1 MTTFTRILCPVDFT
15 EVSRRT
21 LRYAAAIAKW
31 FGAKLVV
38 LHVWPL
44 GQPANVIPS
53 LVTAGALPVVP
64 GQDPRHA
71 AESLAR
77 LTRREVP
84 RDVDVEIRFE
94 HERDVAAEITRD
106 AAAYRSDLIV
116 IGDHGR
122 TGIDRLLS
130 ASVTEAVLRAAPCA
144 VLVVPS
150 HALRPLPP
158 GDVAFDR
165 LLCAIDFSGP
175 SIDGLST
182 ALALAEDADARLT
195 LLNVVDA
202 PRRLDQASSISRA
215 ESLALD
221 AEDRAARLRR
231 LRELVP
237 PSARTYC
244 HVETDVAEGEASAE
258 ILLAARE
265 RASDLIV
272 MGAGGRGALASMVLG
287 STTHDVLRQ
296 APCPVLVFH
305 PR

>member
-1 MTTFTRILCPVDFT
+1 MTAFTRILCPVDFT

-21 LRYAAAIAKW
+21 LRYAAATAKW

-53 LVTAGALPVVP
+53 LVTAEA
-64 GQDPRHA
+64 
-71 AESLAR
+71 LAR
-77 LTRREVP
+77 LTRQEVP
-84 RDVDVEIRFE
+84 GDVDVEVRFE

-106 AAAYRSDLIV
+106 AAGFRSDLIV

-130 ASVTEAVLRAAPCA
+130 ASVSESVLRAAPCA
-144 VLVVPS
+144 VLVVPH
-150 HALRPLPP
+150 HALHPLAP

-165 LLCAIDFSGP
+165 LLCAVDFSAP
-175 SIDGLST
+175 SIEGLST
-182 ALALAEDADARLT
+182 SLTLAEDADARLT

-202 PRRLDQASSISRA
+202 PGHLDEVSPVNQAER
-215 ESLALD
+215 LALD
-221 AEDRAARLRR
+221 AADRATRLQR
-231 LRELVP
+231 LREFVP

-244 HVETDVAEGEASAE
+244 HVETDVTEGKPAAE

-272 MGAGGRGALASMVLG
+272 MGAGGRGALASLVLG

-296 APCPVLVFH
+296 APCPVLVIH
-305 PR
+305 AR